1 MATDVDAREYLQSRG
16 VKAAPVTIVDD
27 EVIIGYYPKKLLPA
41 LKLDTKVD
49 LGSNTEWLA
58 DKYDRILG
66 SAIRATGELSRSHL
80 EQQVPWRPQTLG
92 ELIIHILSFPELAWL
107 SHVHG
112 SMSTEDMRK
121 SNDRLQGIA
130 SDAEAITRYGEDVKR
145 NVVEFLRSNDTA
157 SFERVV
163 PAHYGG
169 EVTVIELLNIIL
181 RHSTHHLNQVY
192 WFMGEHLGVAPGSP
206 ATEQDLEGIPTPV
219 ELI

>member
-1 MATDVDAREYLQSRG
+1 MAAREYLQSRG

-27 EVIIGYYPKKLLPA
+27 EIIIGYYPKKLLPA
-41 LKLDTKVD
+41 LKLDIKVD

-66 SAIRATGELSRSHL
+66 ATIRATGELSSSQL

-112 SMSTEDMRK
+112 SMSTEDMRA
-121 SNDRLQGIA
+121 SNERLQGIA
-130 SDAEAITRYGEDVKR
+130 ADAKAIVQYGEGVRHDVI
-145 NVVEFLRSNDTA
+145 EFLRSNNATA
-157 SFERVV
+157 FERVV

-169 EVTVIELLNIIL
+169 EVTVVELLNIIL
-181 RHSTHHLNQVY
+181 RHSTHHLSQAY
-192 WFMGEHLGVAPGSP
+192 WFMNEKLGIAPKCP
-206 ATEQDLEGIPTPV
+206 ATEQDFEGIQTPV

>member
-1 MATDVDAREYLQSRG
+1 M
-16 VKAAPVTIVDD
+16 
-27 EVIIGYYPKKLLPA
+27 
-41 LKLDTKVD
+41 
-49 LGSNTEWLA
+49 
-58 DKYDRILG
+58 
-66 SAIRATGELSRSHL
+66 
-80 EQQVPWRPQTLG
+80 
-92 ELIIHILSFPELAWL
+92 SFPELAWL

-112 SMSTEDMRK
+112 SMSTEDMRE
-121 SNDRLQGIA
+121 SNERLQGIA
-130 SDAEAITRYGEDVKR
+130 ADAEAIARYGEDVKR
-145 NVVEFLRSNDTA
+145 NVVEFLRSNDTV

>member
-41 LKLDTKVD
+41 LKLDVRVD

-58 DKYDRILG
+58 GKYDRILG
-66 SAIRATGELSRSHL
+66 ATIRATGELSRSHL
-80 EQQVPWRPQTLG
+80 EQEVPWRPQTLG

-112 SMSTEDMRK
+112 SMSTEDMRE
-121 SNDRLQGIA
+121 SNERLQGIVA
-130 SDAEAITRYGEDVKR
+130 DAEAIARYGEDVKR
-145 NVVEFLRSNDTA
+145 NVVEFLRSNDTV